1 MSTGQAI
8 RLHLVS
14 ASFVDDADGF
24 VAAFGSLTEW
34 NHVDR
39 AGNDLT
45 GVAPIAEG
53 THRLLAG
60 PKAPSG
66 FQPGRRHRPALS
78 RGEGTDRLSAGQA
91 GRVAGSGKFALQRI
105 CAKRLEAECV

>member
-1 MSTGQAI
+1 MSIGQAI

-39 AGNDLT
+39 AGNDLA

-53 THRLLAG
+53 TDRLSAG
-60 PKAPSG
+60 PKAPTG
-66 FQPGRRHRPALS
+66 FQPGRRHRPAFS
-78 RGEGTDRLSAGQA
+78 RAEGIDRLSAGSKA
-91 GRVAGSGKFALQRI
+91 PTGSQPDRADPWCCLASSSV
-105 CAKRLEAECV
+105 CCP

>member
-1 MSTGQAI
+1 M
-8 RLHLVS
+8 S
-14 ASFVDDADGF
+14 ASFVDAADGL

-34 NHVDR
+34 MHVYR

-53 THRLLAG
+53 TDRLSAG

-66 FQPGRRHRPALS
+66 
-78 RGEGTDRLSAGQA
+78 
-91 GRVAGSGKFALQRI
+91 
-105 CAKRLEAECV
+105 

>member
-1 MSTGQAI
+1 RRRAHRRRHRPAES
-8 RLHLVS
+8 RFVS

-39 AGNDLT
+39 AGNDLA

-53 THRLLAG
+53 T
-60 PKAPSG
+60 
-66 FQPGRRHRPALS
+66 
-78 RGEGTDRLSAGQA
+78 DRLRAGLW
-91 GRVAGSGKFALQRI
+91 RRSV
-105 CAKRLEAECV
+105 C

>member
-1 MSTGQAI
+1 M
-8 RLHLVS
+8 S
-14 ASFVDDADGF
+14 ASFVDAADGF

-53 THRLLAG
+53 T
-60 PKAPSG
+60 
-66 FQPGRRHRPALS
+66 
-78 RGEGTDRLSAGQA
+78 DRLSAGAKEPTVSQPGRQA
-91 GRVAGSGKFALQRI
+91 VGRGWENLRCSGFARNDW
-105 CAKRLEAECV
+105 KRSVFRAREDSIGTGAAPVRCDVQIP

>member
-1 MSTGQAI
+1 VSRPAES
-8 RLHLVS
+8 RFVS

-39 AGNDLT
+39 AGNDLA

-53 THRLLAG
+53 THRL
-60 PKAPSG
+60 
-66 FQPGRRHRPALS
+66 R
-78 RGEGTDRLSAGQA
+78 
-91 GRVAGSGKFALQRI
+91 AGSKAQTGSQPDRADPWCCLASSSV
-105 CAKRLEAECV
+105 CCP

>member
-1 MSTGQAI
+1 M
-8 RLHLVS
+8 S

-39 AGNDLT
+39 AGNDLA

-53 THRLLAG
+53 TDRLSAG
-60 PKAPSG
+60 PKAPTG
-66 FQPGRRHRPALS
+66 FQPGRRHRPAVS
-78 RGEGTDRLSAGQA
+78 RGEGTDSVSAGQRADRLRA
-91 GRVAGSGKFALQRI
+91 GLCPLRSLTPRTGLLRHSVR
-105 CAKRLEAECV
+105 